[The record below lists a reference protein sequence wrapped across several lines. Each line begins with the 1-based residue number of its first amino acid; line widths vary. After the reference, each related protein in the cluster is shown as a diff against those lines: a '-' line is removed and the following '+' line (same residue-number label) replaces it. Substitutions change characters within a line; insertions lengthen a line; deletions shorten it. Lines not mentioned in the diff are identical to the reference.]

1 MQLGSLFVSCL
12 VALYVEACF
21 RFFFSGWVEQSV
33 TYHHERL
40 HMKKLSFL
48 QTKKKY
54 KKHWSVFS
62 LGFWGI
68 YLSEQ

>member
-12 VALYVEACF
+12 VELYVEACF
-21 RFFFSGWVEQSV
+21 RFFFFSGRVEQSV
-33 TYHHERL
+33 TSHERL

-54 KKHWSVFS
+54 KNIGRYF
-62 LGFWGI
+62 L
-68 YLSEQ
+68 